1 MKNID
6 RVVELDLDINSITPT
21 ILQDITFNK
30 ESVEELQIV
39 CSYLYLYLTE
49 DGLKVV
55 E

>member
-21 ILQDITFNK
+21 ILHDITFNK
-30 ESVEELQIV
+30 ESVEELLIV

-49 DGLKVV
+49 DGLRVGD
-55 E
+55 